1 MGVFLSTCF
10 VFAINFYSIHVW
22 LACLNFGFVCF
33 LSLILPLYND
43 LSFEFWDV
51 ITGLNETFSNMA
63 MRLL

>member
-43 LSFEFWDV
+43 FV
-51 ITGLNETFSNMA
+51 LNFGM
-63 MRLL
+63 LLQV